1 MSSKG
6 VVLSQKRI
14 FHNKQFLQ
22 KGFSTCICHLNVSSC
37 CAFQTVKRI
46 TTTITVQQEYH
57 TGISIKNGSKYVTN
71 SVSMEQRRFY

>member
-37 CAFQTVKRI
+37 CAFQTVLLEGLLD
-46 TTTITVQQEYH
+46 TPVQGRLG
-57 TGISIKNGSKYVTN
+57 T
-71 SVSMEQRRFY
+71 